1 MQLNKTVKKYL
12 MITFAAISYGAG
24 VSLFIDPNNLAPG
37 GISGLSIVIN
47 RLVPIS
53 TGVLFLLFNIPIMLL
68 GAWKFGM
75 KFIVSTLYAI
85 SIISVFTDIFN
96 QVPPLTQ
103 QPLLGALF
111 GGILVAVGVGF
122 ALRAGATTGGTD
134 IIVKCLKQRK
144 PHLKTG
150 SIFLIIDS
158 IIIGIGGIVFGN
170 VETVLYSTISAYVT
184 SQTLDF
190 VLYGRDGAKMF
201 YIISNSSEAITQ
213 RILNE
218 MHIGVTHLYGTGAFK
233 KEQKQVIFCVV
244 KKQSAYKIEEIVKQE
259 DSTAFMIISSA
270 TEIFGEGYKSYF
282 GERL

>member
-75 KFIVSTLYAI
+75 KFIVSTLYAT
-85 SIISVFTDIFN
+85 SIISVFTEIFN